1 MQQSRVEDLK
11 DRVRILI
18 ETPLYLNSDL
28 LENDLFVHNNGAKI
42 LQMIKKQMGLYTL
55 LKGSQANQIK
65 CLGQQLQEK
74 QVGCSSFEVGLYSE
88 QQLHNLSVTDEF
100 KKQIS
105 DIGIENILEDTDACA
120 GQIIEGL

>member
-1 MQQSRVEDLK
+1 
-11 DRVRILI
+11 
-18 ETPLYLNSDL
+18 
-28 LENDLFVHNNGAKI
+28 
-42 LQMIKKQMGLYTL
+42 MIKKQMGLYTL